1 MRNLSIKRL
10 IIIILCLLVLVVGC
24 MTIHQHR
31 HFNKNVSIDNVA
43 VGVLTAEQALKK
55 LQNNPRSPKIYVNS
69 DLVYA
74 EKQPVAKFSKA
85 DEQKVKNALRSQY
98 TFFPSAKSKNILVK

>member
-43 VGVLTAEQALKK
+43 VGGLTAEQALK
-55 LQNNPRSPKIYVNS
+55 NYKIIR
-69 DLVYA
+69 DH
-74 EKQPVAKFSKA
+74 
-85 DEQKVKNALRSQY
+85 QKY
-98 TFFPSAKSKNILVK
+98 M